1 MEVRALES
9 SGASHILLEMLT
21 VKSDDL
27 NGRLRTY
34 ESIIKGLPIAEPGIP
49 ESFKVLVKELQALGL
64 DVKILAEGDKEISL
78 SELSQDEQ
86 DQANTIAKDTEKDL
100 AEGIF
105 DFEEHLNNTS
115 EEASEEV
122 KEVYEETT
130 KNDLDNLDIFDD
142 FGDFDD

>member
-1 MEVRALES
+1 
-9 SGASHILLEMLT
+9 MLT

>member
-1 MEVRALES
+1 MEVWALEAY
-9 SGASHILLEMLT
+9 GASHILQEMLT

-86 DQANTIAKDTEKDL
+86 DQPNTIAQDTEKDL

-105 DFEEHLNNTS
+105 DFDEHLNNAA
-115 EEASEEV
+115 EEESAEV
-122 KEVYEETT
+122 KEIYEETT

-142 FGDFDD
+142 FGDFDE